1 MTSLCPRF
9 YFGSVMLLDIFYILI
24 GLAFFAVCWLF
35 TKACDHL

>member
-1 MTSLCPRF
+1 
-9 YFGSVMLLDIFYILI
+9 MLLDILYILL